1 LPIADLVRLRAM
13 TVRERVMFVLVMA
26 VGAVVFFCGDGWG
39 LPSRAADRFLFS
51 SGNAWSGKEIVEK
64 GGNWAADRDR
74 AADADANPILDRS
87 TPVWLNQTDRQKA
100 EILRRYR
107 LYSAQ
112 PDEMVTFMALA
123 GMRPSAG
130 NFDPR
135 MYQYGGMWIYPVG
148 AMLKIASTAGLVTVR
163 PDLDFYLDHPEQF
176 ARFYVVTRIY
186 SGLWGLVGV
195 WAAFHLARRFS
206 ANRILPGAVAACFV
220 FLPIVINGTH
230 EAKPHLAGAVLVMLS
245 AQAGTKYVETGARRW
260 WIVTGVMCGTA
271 AGMVLSAGVA
281 LIVIPLMVVLRP
293 ANWEARIRAM
303 VGAGIVAVLVYCM
316 TNPYVPIHLLHN
328 PDVLKKNLGALG
340 QANAIVGKSSDIGAV
355 ANARRLVTEGASL
368 VGGVIGVTGLL
379 VAAANRA
386 WWARPTRGRVV
397 AILLGLPAAA
407 VLIQFTLLAGG
418 KPGEFGRFAIL
429 PDVAL
434 MMTGVIF
441 VASTKW
447 GRLWPWPM
455 MASMVLLVGF
465 QGMSYWAGF
474 VDDSSRRLMAARLE
488 ELWKRGA
495 RTLGVRAEP
504 APYCLPPVDVGGW
517 KIVLLP
523 ADDKQTG
530 LADVIGFPVDEVER
544 NGRAPGTSYDRAFIA
559 GQWPWLKT
567 RISWADKPF
576 EIRVRRDL
584 GSVSPDVKP

>member
-1 LPIADLVRLRAM
+1 M
-13 TVRERVMFVLVMA
+13 TLRERLTLILITA
-26 VGAVVFFCGDGWG
+26 VGALVFFSGGGWG
-39 LPSRAADRFLFS
+39 LPSRAYDRFLFP
-51 SGNAWSGKEIVEK
+51 SGKAWSGKEIVEK
-64 GGNWAADRDR
+64 GGKWTADPDR
-74 AADADANPILDRS
+74 SADADANPILDRS
-87 TPVWLNQTDRQKA
+87 TPVWLNQSNQQKA

-107 LYSAQ
+107 LFSAQ

-123 GMRPSAG
+123 GMRPSTG

-148 AMLKIASTAGLVTVR
+148 ALLKLASMVGLVTVR

-176 ARFYVVTRIY
+176 ARFYIVARVY
-186 SGLWGLVGV
+186 SGLWGLFGV

-206 ANRILPGAVAACFV
+206 ASRVLPGTVAACFV
-220 FLPIVINGTH
+220 FLPIVINGAH

-245 AQAGTKYVETGARRW
+245 ALAATRYVETGVRRW
-260 WIVTGVMCGTA
+260 WIITGVMCGMA

-281 LIVIPLMVVLRP
+281 LIVIPLMVVLHR
-293 ANWEARIRAM
+293 ASWQSRIRAM
-303 VGAGIVAVLVYCM
+303 VGAGLIAVGVYCL

-328 PDVLKKNLGALG
+328 PEILKKNLGALG
-340 QANAIVGKSSDIGAV
+340 QAKAIVGKASEIGAL
-355 ANARRLVTEGASL
+355 ANARRLITDGASI
-368 VGGVIGVTGLL
+368 VGGVFGVIALL
-379 VAAANRA
+379 IAAVNRA
-386 WWARPTRGRVV
+386 WWTRQTRGRVV

-434 MMTGVIF
+434 MMAGVIL

-447 GRLWPWPM
+447 GRLWPRPM

-465 QGMSYWAGF
+465 HGMSYWAGF
-474 VDDSSRRLMAARLE
+474 AEDSSRQLTAERLQA
-488 ELWKRGA
+488 LWQRGA

-504 APYCLPPVDVGGW
+504 APYCLPPVDVDAW

-523 ADDKQTG
+523 ADDKQTDV
-530 LADVIGFPVDEVER
+530 ADLIVFPVDEIER
-544 NGRAPGTSYDRAFIA
+544 NGPMPGSPYDRTFIT
-559 GQWPWLKT
+559 GRWPWWKT

-576 EIRVRRDL
+576 EIRARRDL
-584 GSVSPDVKP
+584 SNLSSDVKR